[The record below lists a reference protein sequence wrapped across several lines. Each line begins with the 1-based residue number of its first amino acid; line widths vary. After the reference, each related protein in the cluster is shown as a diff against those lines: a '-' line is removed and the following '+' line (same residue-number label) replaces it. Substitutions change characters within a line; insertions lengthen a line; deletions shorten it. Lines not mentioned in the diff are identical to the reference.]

1 MYKDLEKIPPIESL
15 FHWNIEAGA
24 RPYWVQYMVP
34 FKLLLLLF
42 WQIKKTF
49 TPIKYRAEKVL
60 RHPMIDHLIIKKYE
74 GWKFLLRYKSKKNNL
89 VLLLCF
95 SFTCIFWQYTEHD
108 MHLSTRR
115 SNFYNMKSF
124 PCYMKRDEIYHEE
137 APVLTGSAKFMNYF
151 RPLIGSAWNKK
162 RVIYDRNGA
171 FWDTSYVVMEIRSEG
186 VSGGDG
192 GETRR
197 FS

>member
-15 FHWNIEAGA
+15 FHCNIEAGA

-42 WQIKKTF
+42 WQIKKPF

-95 SFTCIFWQYTEHD
+95 SFTCIFLQNTEHGT
-108 MHLSTRR
+108 HLWTS
-115 SNFYNMKSF
+115 S
-124 PCYMKRDEIYHEE
+124 
-137 APVLTGSAKFMNYF
+137 VLKVAE
-151 RPLIGSAWNKK
+151 
-162 RVIYDRNGA
+162 RVIRPTRQAIKDQISITWRALLATWKEMRYTMKKPQSWQALPSSWTVLDRWSG
-171 FWDTSYVVMEIRSEG
+171 VPEIRRE
-186 VSGGDG
+186 
-192 GETRR
+192 
-197 FS
+197 